1 MSNTII
7 KQMPIPER
15 KPFGARDRGSK
26 YDTMLN
32 ALDVG
37 DCIKL
42 DGTTKAAYLRK
53 LMIKRGW
60 KVTQRVIDGCEYIW
74 RTQ

>member
-15 KPFGARDRGSK
+15 KPFGKRDRGSK

-42 DGTTKAAYLRK
+42 DGATKAAYLRK

-74 RTQ
+74 RIQ